1 MFEIKTKLMRLL
13 PINYDWFLKEFIRCK
28 NSIGLELI
36 KKNVHSLAWNILI
49 LINEQISFKLLK

>member
-36 KKNVHSLAWNILI
+36 KKNVHSLAWKYGIY
-49 LINEQISFKLLK
+49 